1 MCRSSLRLH
10 LLRLLSVCS
19 ALLAHLNL
27 RICSTL
33 RLYIRRLCLNSR
45 LDRSLRLHHT
55 LHICI
60 MLDALRSGSLRI
72 CISPSLRLMV
82 LLSALLNARLRLGC
96 LLRHLRLS
104 LLLLLYVL
112 LHQFR
117 RYRAAVLA
125 HLLLHAHQLCH
136 HFL

>member
-1 MCRSSLRLH
+1 MAAVESVLPVGSVASALGW
-10 LLRLLSVCS
+10 LLR
-19 ALLAHLNL
+19 HL
-27 RICSTL
+27 
-33 RLYIRRLCLNSR
+33 
-45 LDRSLRLHHT
+45 
-55 LHICI
+55 
-60 MLDALRSGSLRI
+60 
-72 CISPSLRLMV
+72 
-82 LLSALLNARLRLGC
+82 RLRLGC